1 MASEAG
7 NIIKHG
13 WLFMVANVVNRA
25 AGLLLLPLY
34 TKILTPPEFGVYA
47 LVVVVSDLLAVMLMI
62 GMSNAFTAVYFE
74 HEEGE
79 GRRRV
84 VATCLLAL
92 FGVSLAMLGLA
103 YPAGMLGSWA
113 MFGSGEY
120 ATVMALALGGVA
132 LTTLFELA
140 LAYYRVRKRSVL
152 CLVVSVAKVAAL
164 LAFNLLFLW
173 GMGLG
178 VEGIFLA
185 NGGSFALLGLV
196 LMVVILRENG
206 VSFSW
211 PVLKRVARLGL
222 PYMPQS
228 LLDIANNFV
237 ARWLLNLLLSTAA
250 VGIFA
255 FGMRLAQILYMF
267 LTASFL
273 QIWSVSRLEAGRLEA
288 GRETDGAQA
297 DFVFHL
303 FVSLLSAAAL
313 GLALTSPEILWL
325 IASDAYAPVLPCMPF
340 LVLAFVLHG
349 VRMNPEVAILKARRV
364 GVLPWISLA
373 SLAVGTGLAVV
384 LVWRWGVLGAA
395 LANLGREIF
404 QIVATETVRRRLCQD
419 DVPLNAVRVGWI
431 IVPAAGAYVAGV
443 LLFGGVIDPAVTAQK
458 VLLTVA
464 FLGVALFG
472 PGIGPVGRGVLYKML
487 PRWPRRIAQTP

>member
-34 TKILTPPEFGVYA
+34 TKVLTPPEFGVYA

-74 HEEGE
+74 HEEGPE
-79 GRRRV
+79 RRRV
-84 VATCLLAL
+84 VSTCLLAL
-92 FGVSLAMLGLA
+92 FGVSVAMIGLS
-103 YPAGMLGSWA
+103 YPAGLAGSWA
-113 MFGSGEY
+113 MFGSGEH
-120 ATVMALALGGVA
+120 ATVMALALFGVA

-140 LAYYRVRKRSVL
+140 LAYYRVRRRSGL
-152 CLVVSVAKVAAL
+152 CLAVSLGKVVAL
-164 LAFNLLFLW
+164 LGFNVVFLW
-173 GMGLG
+173 AMKLG

-185 NGGSFALLGLV
+185 NAGSFAVLGLG
-196 LMVVILRENG
+196 LMAVILRENG
-206 VSFSW
+206 VGFSW
-211 PVLKRVARLGL
+211 PVLKRVGTLGL

-237 ARWLLNLLLSTAA
+237 ARWLLNVLLTTAA

-273 QIWSVSRLEAGRLEA
+273 QIWSVSRLES
-288 GRETDGAQA
+288 GRETDSAQA

-303 FVSLLSAAAL
+303 FVTVLTTAAL
-313 GLALTSPEILWL
+313 GMALVSPEILWL

-364 GVLPWISLA
+364 GVLPWISAA

-384 LVWRWGVLGAA
+384 MVWRWGVLGAA
-395 LANLGREIF
+395 LANLGREVF
-404 QIVATETVRRRLCQD
+404 QIVVTETVRRRLCRD

-431 IVPAAGAYVAGV
+431 VAPAMAAYAAGAY
-443 LLFGGVIDPAVTAQK
+443 LFGDAVDPAVTAQK
-458 VLLTVA
+458 VLLTLA
-464 FLGVALFG
+464 FLGVTLFG
-472 PGIGPVGRGVLYKML
+472 PGIGPVGRGVMMKML
-487 PRWPRRIAQTP
+487 PRLQRRAASTP

>member
-7 NIIKHG
+7 NIIRHG

-34 TKILTPPEFGVYA
+34 TKLLAPPEFGVYA

-74 HEEGE
+74 HEEG
-79 GRRRV
+79 RDRQRV
-84 VATCLLAL
+84 VSTCLIAL
-92 FGVSLAMLGLA
+92 FAVSVSMLGLA
-103 YPAGMLGSWA
+103 YPAGLAGSWA
-113 MFGSGEY
+113 MFGSGEH
-120 ATVMALALGGVA
+120 APVMALALAGVA

-140 LAYYRVRKRSVL
+140 LAYYRVRKRSGL
-152 CLVVSVAKVAAL
+152 CLLVSVAKVVAL
-164 LAFNLLFLW
+164 LGFNLLFLW

-185 NGGSFALLGLV
+185 NGGSFAVLGLG

-206 VSFSW
+206 AGFSW
-211 PVLKRVARLGL
+211 PVLKRVATLGL

-237 ARWLLNLLLSTAA
+237 ARWLLNILLSTAA

-273 QIWSVSRLEAGRLEA
+273 QIWSVSRLEAGRES
-288 GRETDGAQA
+288 DGTQA

-303 FVSLLSAAAL
+303 FVTLLTAAAL
-313 GLALTSPEILWL
+313 GMALTAPEILWL
-325 IASDAYAPVLPCMPF
+325 IASDAYAPVLPCMPL

-364 GVLPWISLA
+364 GVLPWISAA
-373 SLAVGTGLAVV
+373 SLAVGTALAVV
-384 LVWRWGVLGAA
+384 LVWRWGVFGAA
-395 LANLGREIF
+395 LANLGREVF
-404 QIVATETVRRRLCQD
+404 QLVLTEAVRRRLAEG
-419 DVPLNAVRVGWI
+419 DVPLNAARIGWI
-431 IVPAAGAYVAGV
+431 LAPAAVAYAAGAY
-443 LLFGGVIDPAVTAQK
+443 LFGDAVDPTFTAEK
-458 VLLTVA
+458 VLLTLA
-464 FLGVALFG
+464 FLGVVLFG
-472 PGIGPVGRGVLYKML
+472 PGIGSAGRAVLVKML
-487 PRWPRRIAQTP
+487 PRLPRRAPSTP

>member
-7 NIIKHG
+7 NIIRHG

-74 HEEGE
+74 QEEGIA
-79 GRRRV
+79 RQRV
-84 VATCLLAL
+84 VSTCLLAL
-92 FGVSLAMLGLA
+92 FGVSVAMLGLA
-103 YPAGMLGSWA
+103 YPAGMLGSWT
-113 MFGSGEY
+113 MFGSGEH
-120 ATVMALALGGVA
+120 AGVMALALAGVA

-140 LAYYRVRKRSVL
+140 LAYYRVRKRSGL
-152 CLVVSVAKVAAL
+152 CLAVSVAKVAVL
-164 LAFNLLFLW
+164 LGFNVLFLW
-173 GMGLG
+173 GMALG

-185 NGGSFALLGLV
+185 NGGSFAVLGLL
-196 LMVVILRENG
+196 LMAVILRENG
-206 VSFSW
+206 VGFSL
-211 PVLKRVARLGL
+211 PILRRVATLGL

-250 VGIFA
+250 VGLFA

-273 QIWSVSRLEAGRLEA
+273 QIWSVSRLEAR
-288 GRETDGAQA
+288 REIDGAQA

-303 FVSLLSAAAL
+303 FVLLLTGAAL
-313 GLALTSPEILWL
+313 GMALTAPEILWL

-349 VRMNPEVAILKARRV
+349 MRMNPEVAILKARRV
-364 GVLPWISLA
+364 GVLPWISAA
-373 SLAVGTGLAVV
+373 SLAVGTGLAVL

-395 LANLGREIF
+395 LANLGREVF
-404 QIVATETVRRRLCQD
+404 QILLTETVRRRLCRD
-419 DVPLNAVRVGWI
+419 EAPLNALRLGWI
-431 IVPAAGAYVAGV
+431 LVPAAVAYTVGL
-443 LLFGGVIDPAVTAQK
+443 LLFGDRVDPVFTAEK
-458 VLLTVA
+458 LLLTLA
-464 FLGVALFG
+464 FLGIALFG
-472 PGIGPVGRGVLYKML
+472 PGIGPMGRAVLVKML
-487 PRWPRRIAQTP
+487 PRLQRRAASTP